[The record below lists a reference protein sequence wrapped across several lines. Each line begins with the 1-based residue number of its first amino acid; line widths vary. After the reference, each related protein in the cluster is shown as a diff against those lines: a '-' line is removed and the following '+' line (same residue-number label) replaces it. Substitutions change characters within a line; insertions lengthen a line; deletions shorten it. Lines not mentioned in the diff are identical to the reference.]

1 MIRQRKQ
8 IWNSL
13 ILRNPDSD
21 DLFNSTRN
29 SPIPSSSPSA
39 SVPTSPAENI
49 NLKALTIS
57 TTVAPPALKM
67 PAESSS
73 DLLARVPA
81 QLHLFDAVD
90 GVFMLQDNNVTA
102 SVIDAGNWECLSP
115 QPVVCDLADA

>member
-1 MIRQRKQ
+1 
-8 IWNSL
+8 
-13 ILRNPDSD
+13 LRNPDSN
-21 DLFNSTRN
+21 DLFKSTRN

-39 SVPTSPAENI
+39 SVPTSPAEKL

-102 SVIDAGNWECLSP
+102 SVIDAGNWECLPP
-115 QPVVCDLADA
+115 QPVICDPADAKIG